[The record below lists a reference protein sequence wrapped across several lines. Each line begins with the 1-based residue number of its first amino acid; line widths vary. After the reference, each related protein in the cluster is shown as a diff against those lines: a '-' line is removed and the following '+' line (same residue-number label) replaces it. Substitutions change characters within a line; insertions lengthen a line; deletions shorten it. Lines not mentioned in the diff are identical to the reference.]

1 MNFQFDDY
9 LNLSNQRLGRRRA
22 IVFIGCSGAGKSSYI
37 DFLLRQHPDFTNRQV
52 FRILEGRPL
61 SWNEII
67 PDKPSLIVVDELLSF
82 KDIWRTVQLMLA
94 GHRLLVA
101 SHLPRFCH
109 WPLKLFGSV
118 ALYRIDV
125 LRTKVI
131 NALAA
136 RQVKY
141 SEGAVD
147 NFVRQYGANY
157 TDLDIILETCEVP
170 DLDTALHHFSRFYS
184 VERVLNQ

>member
-1 MNFQFDDY
+1 M
-9 LNLSNQRLGRRRA
+9 
-22 IVFIGCSGAGKSSYI
+22 FIGCSGAGKSSYI
-37 DFLLRQHPDFTNRQV
+37 EFLLSQHPDFTNGQV
-52 FRILEGRPL
+52 FRIVEGRPL
-61 SWNEII
+61 SWSEEI
-67 PDKPSLIVVDELLSF
+67 PDKPSLIVVDELLSLT
-82 KDIWRTVQLMLA
+82 DIWRIALLVLA

-118 ALYRIDV
+118 AQYRIDG
-125 LRTKVI
+125 LRSKVI
-131 NALAA
+131 NELTA

-141 SEGAVD
+141 SESAV
-147 NFVRQYGANY
+147 NSFVRQYGANY
-157 TDLDIILETCEVP
+157 TDLDMILETCTVP